1 MQRMRKILSAIF
13 LLFIIFVSL
22 LFSNI
27 YGTENV
33 VEGLEND
40 TTLPSGLQIPGIDQQ
55 DSPVSSPSPGGHIE
69 ELEDLTDSL
78 NETND
83 ETDKL
88 SDVKDETNT
97 DTDKLSDVKD
107 ETNADTTTQENFQTK
122 LVGSQINS
130 ENEQIPPILKYSL
143 RTKPETNGIFDHIFG
158 FSKQQTFHIKHP

>member
-22 LFSNI
+22 IFSNI
-27 YGTENV
+27 YNKSI
-33 VEGLEND
+33 VEGLENS
-40 TTLPSGLQIPGIDQQ
+40 TTLPSGLQIPSKDPNTPEQEPA
-55 DSPVSSPSPGGHIE
+55 SAPSPGGHTE

-78 NETND
+78 D
-83 ETDKL
+83 ETDTL
-88 SDVKDETNT
+88 SNDQ
-97 DTDKLSDVKD
+97 DK
-107 ETNADTTTQENFQTK
+107 TAQENFQTK

-130 ENEQIPPILKYSL
+130 KNEQIPPILKYSL